1 MEQIGNLFGQKSLS
15 SMTEVTNTRQFMT
28 AIILNWQLQKYNHQK
43 KVRKCFD
50 QIQSNGW
57 TTNNKHWLY
66 SMFVVFQH
74 EGCTTAPLPEYA
86 NNQIFQELPKKRNY
100 FTNTDENS
108 TLT

>member
-1 MEQIGNLFGQKSLS
+1 
-15 SMTEVTNTRQFMT
+15 
-28 AIILNWQLQKYNHQK
+28 
-43 KVRKCFD
+43 
-50 QIQSNGW
+50 
-57 TTNNKHWLY
+57 
-66 SMFVVFQH
+66 MFVVFQH